1 MEQDFPIALQ
11 GYEEA
16 LGIFLSSNKQLSR
29 ARSFQ
34 MPFSEIPQANMFVPW
49 SLTRNANKVVFCSEE
64 VQFSCYFGFY
74 LTIVFCLQ
82 CYSQCI
88 FISRK
93 KFTVMFFKVESLKK
107 TCSRL
112 AEIEQDKLEAENTIE
127 RLQQSLQTM
136 KASAKATEKLE
147 VSSFMSH

>member
-1 MEQDFPIALQ
+1 
-11 GYEEA
+11 
-16 LGIFLSSNKQLSR
+16 
-29 ARSFQ
+29 
-34 MPFSEIPQANMFVPW
+34 
-49 SLTRNANKVVFCSEE
+49 
-64 VQFSCYFGFY
+64 
-74 LTIVFCLQ
+74 
-82 CYSQCI
+82 
-88 FISRK
+88 
-93 KFTVMFFKVESLKK
+93 MFFKVESLKK